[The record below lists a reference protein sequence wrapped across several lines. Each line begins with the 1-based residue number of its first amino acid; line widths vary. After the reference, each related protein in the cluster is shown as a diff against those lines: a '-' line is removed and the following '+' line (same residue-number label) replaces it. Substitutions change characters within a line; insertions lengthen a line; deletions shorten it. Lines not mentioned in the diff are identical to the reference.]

1 MKIYKSY
8 YILLIGFF
16 LLTSCSDFL
25 DMTPTNS
32 GDAEESIKTNADA
45 KFVLNG
51 IMRKLSAAE
60 YYGRNFPLYGDVKG
74 GDLAV
79 YSQGRGFDYLYAFN
93 HSAESNPF
101 SSVWTQGYHVLVQI
115 NNLLE
120 SIERIEA
127 EGSPE
132 DFSNSKGQALTAR
145 AIVYFDLVK
154 KKKKNYLDDKSAWG
168 VPLVTEKLDA
178 NAKPLRATVEE
189 NYKQIIK
196 DLDDAQPLLSKS
208 KDNGF
213 INYYANLAMQA
224 RVYLYMGENEKSLA
238 AAEEII
244 ESGVYSLY
252 SNDKWVDSWSEEFG
266 SESIFELAIYPS
278 EGDLGTGSLGAY
290 LRRSGHGSGSILGF
304 FMASDYF
311 IDRLAEDLN
320 DVRHGIMSFDETSD
334 TRMGSCYKYSGSINL
349 DGDKG
354 SANSTA
360 VNIKVIRLS
369 EVYLIAAEA
378 ALSIDKDKS
387 ASYYNEIRKRSPG
400 LAQATSS
407 TISLDMIMDERSK
420 ELIGEGHRFFDMIRW
435 NQTIEFNDE
444 LGNLA
449 ITHRTKTIDR
459 TFYKTLLPI
468 PIGEIN
474 TNPEIEKQ
482 QNPGY

>member
-1 MKIYKSY
+1 
-8 YILLIGFF
+8 
-16 LLTSCSDFL
+16 
-25 DMTPTNS
+25 
-32 GDAEESIKTNADA
+32 
-45 KFVLNG
+45 
-51 IMRKLSAAE
+51 
-60 YYGRNFPLYGDVKG
+60 
-74 GDLAV
+74 
-79 YSQGRGFDYLYAFN
+79 
-93 HSAESNPF
+93 
-101 SSVWTQGYHVLVQI
+101 
-115 NNLLE
+115 
-120 SIERIEA
+120 
-127 EGSPE
+127 
-132 DFSNSKGQALTAR
+132 
-145 AIVYFDLVK
+145 
-154 KKKKNYLDDKSAWG
+154 YLDDKSAWG

-208 KDNGF
+208 KDNGL

-224 RVYLYMGENEKSLA
+224 RDYLYMGENEKSLA

-290 LRRSGHGSGSILGF
+290 LRRAGHGSGSILGY

-360 VNIKVIRLS
+360 VNIKVIR
-369 EVYLIAAEA
+369 
-378 ALSIDKDKS
+378 
-387 ASYYNEIRKRSPG
+387 
-400 LAQATSS
+400 
-407 TISLDMIMDERSK
+407 
-420 ELIGEGHRFFDMIRW
+420 
-435 NQTIEFNDE
+435 
-444 LGNLA
+444 
-449 ITHRTKTIDR
+449 
-459 TFYKTLLPI
+459 
-468 PIGEIN
+468 
-474 TNPEIEKQ
+474 
-482 QNPGY
+482 

>member
-1 MKIYKSY
+1 
-8 YILLIGFF
+8 
-16 LLTSCSDFL
+16 
-25 DMTPTNS
+25 
-32 GDAEESIKTNADA
+32 
-45 KFVLNG
+45 
-51 IMRKLSAAE
+51 LSAAE
-60 YYGRNFPLYGDVKG
+60 YYGSNFPLYGDVKG

-145 AIVYFDLVK
+145 AIVYFDLVRLYG
-154 KKKKNYLDDKSAWG
+154 KNYLDDKSACG

-189 NYKQIIK
+189 NDKQIIK

-290 LRRSGHGSGSILGF
+290 LRRAGHGSG
-304 FMASDYF
+304 
-311 IDRLAEDLN
+311 
-320 DVRHGIMSFDETSD
+320 
-334 TRMGSCYKYSGSINL
+334 
-349 DGDKG
+349 
-354 SANSTA
+354 
-360 VNIKVIRLS
+360 
-369 EVYLIAAEA
+369 
-378 ALSIDKDKS
+378 
-387 ASYYNEIRKRSPG
+387 
-400 LAQATSS
+400 
-407 TISLDMIMDERSK
+407 
-420 ELIGEGHRFFDMIRW
+420 
-435 NQTIEFNDE
+435 
-444 LGNLA
+444 
-449 ITHRTKTIDR
+449 
-459 TFYKTLLPI
+459 
-468 PIGEIN
+468 
-474 TNPEIEKQ
+474 
-482 QNPGY
+482 

>member
-1 MKIYKSY
+1 
-8 YILLIGFF
+8 
-16 LLTSCSDFL
+16 
-25 DMTPTNS
+25 
-32 GDAEESIKTNADA
+32 
-45 KFVLNG
+45 
-51 IMRKLSAAE
+51 
-60 YYGRNFPLYGDVKG
+60 
-74 GDLAV
+74 
-79 YSQGRGFDYLYAFN
+79 
-93 HSAESNPF
+93 
-101 SSVWTQGYHVLVQI
+101 
-115 NNLLE
+115 
-120 SIERIEA
+120 
-127 EGSPE
+127 
-132 DFSNSKGQALTAR
+132 
-145 AIVYFDLVK
+145 
-154 KKKKNYLDDKSAWG
+154 
-168 VPLVTEKLDA
+168 
-178 NAKPLRATVEE
+178 
-189 NYKQIIK
+189 
-196 DLDDAQPLLSKS
+196 KS

-252 SNDKWVDSWSEEFG
+252 SNDKWVDSWSEEIG

-290 LRRSGHGSGSILGF
+290 LRRAGHGSGSILGY

-387 ASYYNEIRKRSPG
+387 VSYYNKIRKRSPG

-420 ELIGEGHRFFDMIRW
+420 EL
-435 NQTIEFNDE
+435 
-444 LGNLA
+444 
-449 ITHRTKTIDR
+449 
-459 TFYKTLLPI
+459 
-468 PIGEIN
+468 
-474 TNPEIEKQ
+474 
-482 QNPGY
+482 